1 MTPRADERYGTI
13 PRMARSSAARFAD
26 REAIVDGER
35 RLTFRAVERGMAA
48 VARSLVARGVG
59 PGDRVALWAPNS
71 ADWVLA
77 ALGAHAVGAW
87 LVPLNTRLKGSEAA
101 HILGTTDASQLL
113 VADGFLGTDHVASLR
128 RAGPGLRA
136 LGDPVLVPLPGQVS
150 RPEWEEF
157 LAEGA
162 DVDEE
167 RVEALLAA
175 GSADDVSDVIFTSG
189 TTGLPKGVMLRHGT
203 SLRGYEIFAERF
215 SLDEGDR
222 YVIPTPFFHCFG
234 YKAGWMVALM
244 QGATAFPVPV
254 FDVDE
259 VMGLIERERVTH
271 MPGPPTMFNAVLDHP
286 RRPET
291 DLSSLRQAMIG
302 ATSVPAQLVHRVR
315 QELHVPGILSAYG
328 LTENHAL
335 ATLTEPDDPA
345 EVVATTAGRPIRD
358 VELRTVDDDGNDVP
372 AGEPGEILLRSP
384 YRMTGYYGDE
394 EATARVIVD
403 GWLHTG
409 DVGFVGADGRLR
421 VTDRKK
427 DMFIVGGFNVASPEV
442 ERALLLMDEVAE
454 AAVVGMPD
462 DYLGE
467 VGAAFVVPRDGAT
480 LTADD
485 VVAFAA
491 DRLANFKV
499 PRRVEIVDALPLN
512 ATGKV
517 LKGELRA
524 RLRPA
529 AATEDRPSAP
539 GA

>member
-1 MTPRADERYGTI
+1 
-13 PRMARSSAARFAD
+13 
-26 REAIVDGER
+26 
-35 RLTFRAVERGMAA
+35 
-48 VARSLVARGVG
+48 
-59 PGDRVALWAPNS
+59 
-71 ADWVLA
+71 
-77 ALGAHAVGAW
+77 
-87 LVPLNTRLKGSEAA
+87 
-101 HILGTTDASQLL
+101 
-113 VADGFLGTDHVASLR
+113 
-128 RAGPGLRA
+128 
-136 LGDPVLVPLPGQVS
+136 
-150 RPEWEEF
+150 
-157 LAEGA
+157 
-162 DVDEE
+162 
-167 RVEALLAA
+167 
-175 GSADDVSDVIFTSG
+175 
-189 TTGLPKGVMLRHGT
+189 
-203 SLRGYEIFAERF
+203 
-215 SLDEGDR
+215 
-222 YVIPTPFFHCFG
+222 
-234 YKAGWMVALM
+234 
-244 QGATAFPVPV
+244 
-254 FDVDE
+254 
-259 VMGLIERERVTH
+259 
-271 MPGPPTMFNAVLDHP
+271 
-286 RRPET
+286 
-291 DLSSLRQAMIG
+291 MIG

-409 DVGFVGADGRLR
+409 DVGFVGDDGRLR

-485 VVAFAA
+485 VIAFAA

-524 RLRPA
+524 RLRPV